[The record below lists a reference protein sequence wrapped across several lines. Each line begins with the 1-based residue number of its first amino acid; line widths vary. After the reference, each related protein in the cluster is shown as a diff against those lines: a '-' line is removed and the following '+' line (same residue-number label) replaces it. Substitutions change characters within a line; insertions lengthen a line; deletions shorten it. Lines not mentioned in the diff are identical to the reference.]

1 MTTIQAIDRELLA
14 MNLTNPRVIIL
25 WKDEDV
31 LLTAIELLLDQKPGW
46 EVTRL
51 ANDWDDHALLQ
62 LVDETRPDVFIVH
75 EDVFVK
81 KMYLFTRFAL
91 EFSKLKILTLSLE
104 NNLVNLYS
112 RCTFSIREGNDLFSI
127 IEEDIHTNWQGGET
141 QTFTSV

>member
-1 MTTIQAIDRELLA
+1 MITIQAIDRELQA
-14 MNLTNPRVIIL
+14 MKLTTPRVIIL

-31 LLTAIELLLDQKPGW
+31 LFTAIELLLSKKTGW

-51 ANDWDDHALLQ
+51 INNWDDDALLQ

-75 EDVFVK
+75 EDVFIK
-81 KMYLFTRFAL
+81 KMYLFTRFAM
-91 EFSKLKILTLSLE
+91 EFSQLKILTLSLE

-127 IEEDIHTNWQGGET
+127 IESDIHTI
-141 QTFTSV
+141 